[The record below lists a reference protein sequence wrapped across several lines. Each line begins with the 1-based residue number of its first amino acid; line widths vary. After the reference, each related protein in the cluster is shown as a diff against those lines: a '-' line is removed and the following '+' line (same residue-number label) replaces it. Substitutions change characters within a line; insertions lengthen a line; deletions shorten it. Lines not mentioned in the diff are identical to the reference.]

1 MIINIMIIIKNDYKK
16 YLSILLLSI
25 IITSINNMN

>member
-1 MIINIMIIIKNDYKK
+1 MIINIMIIIKNDYNK

>member
-1 MIINIMIIIKNDYKK
+1 MIIIKNDYKK

-25 IITSINNMN
+25 IITSINNVNK